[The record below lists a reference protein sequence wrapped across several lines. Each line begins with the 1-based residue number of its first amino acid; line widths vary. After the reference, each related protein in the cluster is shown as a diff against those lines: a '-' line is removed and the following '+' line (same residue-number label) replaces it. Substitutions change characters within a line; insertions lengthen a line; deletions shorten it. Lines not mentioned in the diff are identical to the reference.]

1 MIKRKKIAYWI
12 ATALLAFGMLA
23 QGFAQLFHSKGYVNM
38 ITVHLG
44 YPIYFLT
51 IVGIWKILGVTVILL
66 PRFKLIKEWA
76 YAGFFFV
83 MSGALISHIATGDPM
98 KDLFPS
104 LVLII
109 LICTSWYYRPANR
122 KIIP

>member
-98 KDLFPS
+98 KALFPS